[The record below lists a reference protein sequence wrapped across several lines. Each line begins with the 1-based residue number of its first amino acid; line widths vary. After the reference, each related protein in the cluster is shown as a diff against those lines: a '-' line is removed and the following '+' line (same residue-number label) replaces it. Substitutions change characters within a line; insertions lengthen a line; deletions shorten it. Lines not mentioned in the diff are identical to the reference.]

1 MSRGFEQAGAREHD
15 TFGDGVTLVERVDG
29 GGEGSEAGELDGLA
43 EALEVQHGGA
53 DGVHALPNLIDAVR
67 VEESVPR
74 RRLEEQV
81 QRHLLAARFVGGR
94 GARV

>member
-1 MSRGFEQAGAREHD
+1 MIPSETALHWLSAS
-15 TFGDGVTLVERVDG
+15 TG
-29 GGEGSEAGELDGLA
+29 GGEGGEAGELDGLA

-74 RRLEEQV
+74 RRLEELV
-81 QRHLLAARFVGGR
+81 QRHLPRRALRRRRR
-94 GARV
+94 G